1 MILRVAHLFHEIFLV
16 HAIHGESL
24 PRSRLNR
31 WKKKN
36 SQDEESNG
44 HLLSLSLSLT
54 NSFFLERF
62 PSRSSSFFP
71 PPGSLLLLVFPG
83 HHPSTFL
90 LLVPLIV
97 PLFFA
102 RDVPRSLSLSLL
114 VPFPPPHIPSRWILL
129 PARTVVNISPRGWS
143 PALTYCATWR
153 AVRSRTTR
161 PLCAFAISR
170 AARKGRLPR
179 IACTGVPWKLRFR
192 WGRTAIKSLLPPRP
206 MTEEGEF
213 SQTCRNLSFQD
224 FFRQDFADFS
234 KLFEDFN
241 FEDFWNMRCL
251 LESSHRKERF
261 QRFSKSLLKR
271 SRKGFRRFLK
281 YLFFLEW
288 LNS

>member
-1 MILRVAHLFHEIFLV
+1 M
-16 HAIHGESL
+16 AIS
-24 PRSRLNR
+24 
-31 WKKKN
+31 
-36 SQDEESNG
+36 
-44 HLLSLSLSLT
+44 SLSLSHQLVLPRTFSLT
-54 NSFFLERF
+54 IFLLFPATRF
-62 PSRSSSFFP
+62 PSAARFSWSSSFYVP
-71 PPGSLLLLVFPG
+71 PSRSPNCPSLFRSRR
-83 HHPSTFL
+83 STF
-90 LLVPLIV
+90 
-97 PLFFA
+97 
-102 RDVPRSLSLSLL
+102 SLSLL

-224 FFRQDFADFS
+224 SFRQDFADFS
-234 KLFEDFN
+234 KL

-261 QRFSKSLLKR
+261 QRFLKSLLER
-271 SRKGFRRFLK
+271 SRKDFEDFWNIYFFWNDWILK
-281 YLFFLEW
+281 YSLWKIRFVRCIAVKSLSFYKTILTI
-288 LNS
+288 LNIQG

>member
-1 MILRVAHLFHEIFLV
+1 M
-16 HAIHGESL
+16 AIS
-24 PRSRLNR
+24 
-31 WKKKN
+31 
-36 SQDEESNG
+36 
-44 HLLSLSLSLT
+44 SLSLSLT

-90 LLVPLIV
+90 LLVSLIV

-224 FFRQDFADFS
+224 FFRQDFFRRFFETWN
-234 KLFEDFN
+234 LYRCFEDFN

-288 LNS
+288 LRNS

>member
-44 HLLSLSLSLT
+44 HLLSLSLSHQLVLPRTFSLT
-54 NSFFLERF
+54 IFLLFPATRF
-62 PSRSSSFFP
+62 PSAARFSWSSSFYVP
-71 PPGSLLLLVFPG
+71 PSRSPNCPSLFRSRR
-83 HHPSTFL
+83 STF
-90 LLVPLIV
+90 
-97 PLFFA
+97 
-102 RDVPRSLSLSLL
+102 SLSLL

-251 LESSHRKERF
+251 LESSHRKERL